1 MRLSRR
7 EILTILVIVL
17 LFFGIGACFYPQM
30 PERIASHW
38 NAEGQADGSMSR
50 FWGLFFLPF
59 MMVGL
64 LALLIVIPRIDP
76 LAANIQE
83 FRKYYFWFIILFE
96 VFFLYIYLLSIAW
109 NLGARFDMIQLMAP
123 GFGVLIYYA
132 GVLIGKA
139 KRNWSIG
146 IRTPW
151 TLSNEKVWEKSH
163 LIGGRLFKASGVIAL
178 LGLLLPQYAVFFVL
192 IPVILAALA
201 SMVYSYFEYRRVT
214 TA

>member
-1 MRLSRR
+1 
-7 EILTILVIVL
+7 
-17 LFFGIGACFYPQM
+17 M
-30 PERIASHW
+30 PESIASHW

-50 FWGLFFLPF
+50 FWGLFFLPL

-64 LALLIVIPRIDP
+64 SALLIVIPRIDP

-83 FRKYYFWFIILFE
+83 VRKYYFWFIILFE
-96 VFFLYIYLLSIAW
+96 VFFLYVYLLTIVW
-109 NLGARFDMIQLMAP
+109 NLGTRFNMVQLMAP

-151 TLSNEKVWEKSH
+151 TLSNERVWEKSH
-163 LIGGRLFKASGVIAL
+163 LIGGRLFKTAGVIAL
-178 LGLLLPQYAVFFVL
+178 LGLLLPQYAILFVL
-192 IPVILAALA
+192 IPVLLAALA
-201 SMVYSYFEYRRVT
+201 SIVYSYVEYRRVT
-214 TA
+214 AA